1 MLLGLP
7 KSTICTTVNKVCAS
21 GMKSIMLASQSLQC
35 GHQEIILAGGMESM
49 SNVPYYLA
57 RGETP
62 YGGVKLQV
70 KLYFFCLLI
79 ISHFYYT
86 HVLCIYKKYL
96 CIYISK

>member
-1 MLLGLP
+1 MRLIHLLLGLP
-7 KSTICTTVNKVCAS
+7 KSTVCTTVNKVCAS

-70 KLYFFCLLI
+70 ELYSFCFF
-79 ISHFYYT
+79 FYYLL
-86 HVLCIYKKYL
+86 HLL
-96 CIYISK
+96 YILYI

>member
-1 MLLGLP
+1 MRLMYLLLGLP

-35 GHQEIILAGGMESM
+35 GHQEIVLAGGMESM

-57 RGETP
+57 RGDTP

-70 KLYFFCLLI
+70 ELYFLDLFFLLV
-79 ISHFYYT
+79 Y
-86 HVLCIYKKYL
+86 
-96 CIYISK
+96 IYIYM

>member
-7 KSTICTTVNKVCAS
+7 NSTICTTVNKVCAS

-70 KLYFFCLLI
+70 ELYSFCLFFITLFAVHI
-79 ISHFYYT
+79 VYMKTFISLH
-86 HVLCIYKKYL
+86 INN
-96 CIYISK
+96 

>member
-1 MLLGLP
+1 
-7 KSTICTTVNKVCAS
+7 
-21 GMKSIMLASQSLQC
+21 MKSIMLASQSLQC

-70 KLYFFCLLI
+70 ELYSFCLFLSLFI
-79 ISHFYYT
+79 HT
-86 HVLCIYKKYL
+86 VYKK
-96 CIYISK
+96 ISVHLHDVSN